1 MLAKMFAG
9 DKTTWEKW
17 AVSLGAMEP
26 ESVYYT
32 RQDKERDLAKVSKL
46 EELFAKF
53 DWSQDGQQ
61 PE

>member
-9 DKTTWEKW
+9 DKTTWENW
-17 AVSLGAMEP
+17 AVGLGAMEP

-32 RQDKERDLAKVSKL
+32 RLDRDRDLAKVNKL

-53 DWSQDGQQ
+53 DWSKEDGQQ
-61 PE
+61 Q